1 MNRAA
6 VLLALAVAAIPASCL
21 AQEPPEGSTE
31 PIGPWAFTIAL
42 NDLSFGSFDGVTL
55 SMRRQTR
62 DHAAWRYGI
71 TLSSVFDES
80 KRHDRFESPTSPAV
94 AERLDDHRWDAGVE
108 LDVTRL
114 TFPGARRQVRP
125 YLGIGAF
132 GSFRYSRERFR
143 ERLEPTGSGPSELR
157 GEDRGTSWGV
167 GLFGAFGV
175 EWRVPP
181 NVALHAEYGQ
191 GLRYRPSH
199 HVADRRELDASG
211 TTVRQNNVD
220 ENSRDVS
227 FYARGSRAGVSI
239 FF

>member
-1 MNRAA
+1 MRRRSSIRPRMLNGRRRIGNAGAASSSRPRAPARPRRSTGARDPPRARAA
-6 VLLALAVAAIPASCL
+6 ASLGRSAVLASSRSL
-21 AQEPPEGSTE
+21 ESPRES
-31 PIGPWAFTIAL
+31 L
-42 NDLSFGSFDGVTL
+42 
-55 SMRRQTR
+55 
-62 DHAAWRYGI
+62 GI
-71 TLSSVFDES
+71 SSARIDES

-143 ERLEPTGSGPSELR
+143 ERLEPTGSGPPELR

-175 EWRVPP
+175 EWRVRS
-181 NVALHAEYGQ
+181 NVALH
-191 GLRYRPSH
+191 
-199 HVADRRELDASG
+199 
-211 TTVRQNNVD
+211 
-220 ENSRDVS
+220 
-227 FYARGSRAGVSI
+227 
-239 FF
+239 